1 MPFSYY
7 SLSFCK
13 PQEGVKD
20 SAENRGELLMGDRI
34 ENSPYRFKTYT
45 NETDIFF
52 CKTDPLSKDNFEL
65 LKRRIDEMYQFIGF
79 CFWDGYDQENALDLA
94 SNHAQLNIS
103 ISNLNNSTNSEVG
116 YGSFHGREFGFVGGN
131 SRTHLVN
138 SKPKESPSIRCQS
151 TGTNEPKTRRNLL
164 DNASNLLTN
173 LLSGGS
179 LGSMPVAEGA
189 VFDLFSSPLF
199 FYRSAIEDGGLLGMG
214 WSVARYVAVKVLL
227 LEDVH
232 GQAFKLAF
240 SADHR
245 VISALLDLYGRLD
258 SIDSA
263 KWVFVKSV
271 KSTNAYVDRVAL
283 ATAVGACRL
292 LKSMQEGRK
301 AHRIATKYRLEF
313 DVLVSNSIDC
323 GSFADARAIFDR
335 MPSKDVISWM
345 ETIVFSKL
353 RTCALK
359 TMMDGT
365 SLHGQRE
372 LGLSLFSELEK
383 KSSIEIDPLTFAAV
397 LHACSTAGMVEEGW
411 LCFNRIRSPKVTHHA
426 LMVSVLARAGL
437 FDEARIFIQEYHME
451 RYPEVLRALLE
462 GCRIH
467 VQVKT
472 GKRVIDQLCELKPL
486 SAENYIMLSNWY
498 AAEAK
503 WDVVNQVMYPAQDQ
517 REYFGSYSL

>member
-1 MPFSYY
+1 MSPIKTLIVLSLFIIKCCSVVFFLISTRSPVLTAPRFS
-7 SLSFCK
+7 
-13 PQEGVKD
+13 
-20 SAENRGELLMGDRI
+20 
-34 ENSPYRFKTYT
+34 
-45 NETDIFF
+45 
-52 CKTDPLSKDNFEL
+52 
-65 LKRRIDEMYQFIGF
+65 
-79 CFWDGYDQENALDLA
+79 
-94 SNHAQLNIS
+94 
-103 ISNLNNSTNSEVG
+103 
-116 YGSFHGREFGFVGGN
+116 GN
-131 SRTHLVN
+131 
-138 SKPKESPSIRCQS
+138 
-151 TGTNEPKTRRNLL
+151 
-164 DNASNLLTN
+164 
-173 LLSGGS
+173 
-179 LGSMPVAEGA
+179 
-189 VFDLFSSPLF
+189 LF
-199 FYRSAIEDGGLLGMG
+199 FGNQ
-214 WSVARYVAVKVLL
+214 
-227 LEDVH
+227 VH

-240 SADHR
+240 SADHC

-301 AHRIATKYRLEF
+301 AHGIATKYRLEF

-335 MPSKDVISWM
+335 MPSKDVISWT

-353 RTCALK
+353 RISSCALK
-359 TMMDGT
+359 TMLDGT
-365 SLHGQRE
+365 RATGLATVLGAFPQGYPKVPPPNCSTESSPKISVNAGICQSYHGHVC
-372 LGLSLFSELEK
+372 
-383 KSSIEIDPLTFAAV
+383 EIRIYSVCFKLICRDQAV

-426 LMVSVLARAGL
+426 LMVSALARAGL

-472 GKRVIDQLCELKPL
+472 GKRVIEQLCELKPL
-486 SAENYIMLSNWY
+486 SAENCIMLSNWY

>member
-1 MPFSYY
+1 MVTSTRRLLDEIPQSDTFAWN
-7 SLSFCK
+7 SLT
-13 PQEGVKD
+13 QTHLTNKD
-20 SAENRGELLMGDRI
+20 
-34 ENSPYRFKTYT
+34 PH
-45 NETDIFF
+45 
-52 CKTDPLSKDNFEL
+52 
-65 LKRRIDEMYQFIGF
+65 
-79 CFWDGYDQENALDLA
+79 NAL
-94 SNHAQLNIS
+94 S
-103 ISNLNNSTNSEVG
+103 I
-116 YGSFHGREFGFVGGN
+116 YHQ
-131 SRTHLVN
+131 
-138 SKPKESPSIRCQS
+138 I
-151 TGTNEPKTRRNLL
+151 LL
-164 DNASNLLTN
+164 
-173 LLSGGS
+173 
-179 LGSMPVAEGA
+179 
-189 VFDLFSSPLF
+189 
-199 FYRSAIEDGGLLGMG
+199 R
-214 WSVARYVAVKVLL
+214 
-227 LEDVH
+227 VH

-240 SADHR
+240 SADHC

-271 KSTNAYVDRVAL
+271 KSMSNSVCWTILARLYLMQNQRSLALDLFHQMVNLDAYVDRVAL

-301 AHRIATKYRLEF
+301 AHGIATKYRLEF

-335 MPSKDVISWM
+335 MPSKDVISWT

-353 RTCALK
+353 RISSCALK

-365 SLHGQRE
+365 RFSYTFRNPVASCRIGKIHLKEQGIKVRDVISWTVMILGCSLHGQRAR
-372 LGLSLFSELEK
+372 
-383 KSSIEIDPLTFAAV
+383 IN
-397 LHACSTAGMVEEGW
+397 TAGMVEEGW

-426 LMVSVLARAGL
+426 LMVSALARAGL

-472 GKRVIDQLCELKPL
+472 GKRVIEQLCELKPL

-517 REYFGSYSL
+517 SEYFGSYSL